1 MIKVIDN
8 KIISY
13 KLPRVG
19 VLKDGKTVSGYHLL
33 DKDILKE
40 EGWLPLEDIIPK
52 YNEETQY
59 LIHDGYEILSD
70 KVIKKY
76 KIEDMSAVDTLPVH
90 YELDLLKAQNK
101 ALSNRL
107 DFSEELIAELAMK
120 VYD

>member
-13 KLPRVG
+13 KLPHVG
-19 VLKDGKTVSGYHLL
+19 VLKDGTTVSGYHLL
-33 DKDILKE
+33 DEEILKD
-40 EGWLPLEDIIPK
+40 EGWLPLEDIQPT
-52 YNEETQY
+52 YDNATQY
-59 LIHDGYEILSD
+59 LIHDGYEILED
-70 KVIKKY
+70 KVVKKY
-76 KIEDMSAVDTLPVH
+76 KIENISVIDTLPVH

-101 ALSNRL
+101 ALSDRL